1 MRTKFLLTNI
11 LLALA
16 LPLAPTGAR
25 ADSATGATNIII
37 GSTPVSGTAGLL
49 FSDGAYV
56 QSLPGT
62 YTVGSGYIGNT
73 FTLSNGAYLE
83 LQSDGSKSTAPLT
96 ITITSSAYNYNNQAE
111 FYGTNGGVKT
121 LLTYINQGGIY
132 TGLAMIASGHYS
144 GGPGLGRQILLPTV
158 YVPSMFA
165 SWADITGPGYLAR
178 DNQGIAGEYSFV
190 GMTAAGAMTIAL
202 DARDTQLV
210 FGNQTCASSCL
221 FAGNAFFGSVGAA
234 NLRFGGADAASP
246 VAQTISFQN
255 VLAGTSNTAG
265 VNTTFQASAGTGTGV
280 GGSFLF
286 QTAAAGS
293 SGTGKNSFA
302 TALTIAPTLVTIGS
316 VTSTSSAP
324 QLVFTPASG
333 NGFGISAYYWGGG
346 NLVFSGNSSGIT
358 GTWNNLAAVNASGF
372 EVQNTGGYCFA
383 SIGNPTAG
391 VDTCLWRG
399 AAGVATLGNS
409 AQGDFSATLKLGTII
424 TAALTYSTLPG
435 SPAAGQRAFITDA
448 ATSTYGATVSA
459 GGGSSKISVLYN
471 GSNWIVD

>member
-1 MRTKFLLTNI
+1 MHKKFLLTNI
-11 LLALA
+11 LLSLA
-16 LPLAPTGAR
+16 LSLAVTGAR
-25 ADSATGATNIII
+25 ADSETGASNITI
-37 GSTPVSGTAGLL
+37 GSTGVSGPAGLL
-49 FSDGAYV
+49 YSDGSHA

-62 YTVGSGYIGNT
+62 YAAGSGYIGNT
-73 FTLSNGAYLE
+73 FTLSNGTYFE
-83 LQSDGSKSTAPLT
+83 FQSDGSKSTAPLT
-96 ITITSSAYNYNNQAE
+96 VSITSSAYNYNNQAE

-144 GGPGLGRQILLPTV
+144 GPAGLGRQILLPTV

-178 DNQGIAGEYSFV
+178 DNQGIAGEYSFI

-246 VAQTISFQN
+246 VAQTISFQSA
-255 VLAGTSNTAG
+255 AGVSNTAG

-293 SGTGKNSFA
+293 SGTGQNGFA
-302 TALTIAPTLVTIGS
+302 TALAIAPTLVTLGP
-316 VTSTSSAP
+316 VTSTANAP
-324 QLVFTPASG
+324 QLVLAPASG
-333 NGFGISAYYWGGG
+333 NGFGISSYYWGGG
-346 NLVFSGNSSGIT
+346 NLVFQGNNSGVT
-358 GTWNNLAAVNASGF
+358 GSWSYVAAINGYGF
-372 EVQNTGGYCFA
+372 EAPSTAGFCVSSST
-383 SIGNPTAG
+383 NPTGG
-391 VDTCLWRG
+391 VDTCLWR
-399 AAGVATLGNS
+399 ASAGVATLGNGT
-409 AQGDFSATLKLGTII
+409 QGDFSGVLKLANVIATGSPSTASAGQISYGGA
-424 TAALTYSTLPG
+424 TAASSNCG
-435 SPAAGQRAFITDA
+435 SLSGAAGCI
-448 ATSTYGATVSA
+448 VENIA
-459 GGGSSKISVLYN
+459 GTTHYTPYY
-471 GSNWIVD
+471 